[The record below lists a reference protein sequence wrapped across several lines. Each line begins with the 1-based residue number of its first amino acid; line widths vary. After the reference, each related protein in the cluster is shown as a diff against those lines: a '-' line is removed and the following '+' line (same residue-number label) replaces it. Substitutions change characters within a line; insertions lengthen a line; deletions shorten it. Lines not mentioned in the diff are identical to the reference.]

1 MHFFLSTIVFLVDS
15 IELTDLLTKSLE
27 PINESIKRIPIC
39 YNAAYL
45 FYSGNRNILITKTQT
60 HTHKYKNI
68 YIYNKNPERFG
79 EIFVDMY
86 ENIVLS

>member
-1 MHFFLSTIVFLVDS
+1 MVDS
-15 IELTDLLTKSLE
+15 IESTHSLTKSLE

-45 FYSGNRNILITKTQT
+45 FYSGNRDILITKTQT

-79 EIFVDMY
+79 EIFVDMHK
-86 ENIVLS
+86 SSC

>member
-1 MHFFLSTIVFLVDS
+1 MKASKEYQFVTMQLIYFIAVIATYLSQ
-15 IELTDLLTKSLE
+15 KH
-27 PINESIKRIPIC
+27 K
-39 YNAAYL
+39 
-45 FYSGNRNILITKTQT
+45 